1 MKRATK
7 QRLSLAAI
15 MVLLLSG
22 CGSVGKETK
31 KQEQQVLRVG
41 IDSELSTADVS
52 LAMDNTAADVM
63 SQVGEGLFSFDEKGE
78 AKPALATEKV
88 QPSNDGLSYTFTIRK
103 DAKWSNGEPITANDF
118 EYSWKRTVDPKTA
131 SPQAYYFEGLKN
143 YRAIV
148 DGGKSKEELGVT
160 AIDDHTLE
168 VELSYPMSY
177 FQQLLA
183 VPAFYPLNEAFVEKT
198 GKNYGTSA
206 ESTLYNGAFT
216 LEGWDGTNNTWS
228 YVKNKNYWDQANV
241 SLDKVD
247 VQVVK
252 EVNTGKNLFEGK
264 ELDVVKIS
272 GEIVAQEQDNAA
284 LKIREIPGTYYIQ
297 LNTQKDLLANKNARR
312 AIALSLNSE
321 RLAKNVLNDGSKKA
335 LGFVPTGFTNQE
347 TQKDFAEELGDLNPS
362 EPEKAKELWQTAKK
376 ELGIEKAELTIL
388 SSDTENAK
396 KISEYVQGA
405 LADNLENLTVN
416 VSPVPFNNRLEKSRS
431 GDFDIV
437 VGGWTPVY
445 ADPIDFLNLL
455 QSKNSNNFGKWSNKT
470 FNQLLQE
477 ANVTYANKY
486 EERWKTLQKA
496 DQLVAEEAPLVPLYQ
511 LTEARLVA
519 DSVQNLVYGP
529 LGSGYYKSVSISD
542 K

>member
-206 ESTLYNGAFT
+206 ESILYNGAFT

-272 GEIVAQEQDNAA
+272 GEIVTQEQGNAA

-297 LNTQKDLLANKNARR
+297 LN
-312 AIALSLNSE
+312 
-321 RLAKNVLNDGSKKA
+321 
-335 LGFVPTGFTNQE
+335 

-470 FNQLLQE
+470 FDQLLQE

>member
-1 MKRATK
+1 M
-7 QRLSLAAI
+7 
-15 MVLLLSG
+15 
-22 CGSVGKETK
+22 
-31 KQEQQVLRVG
+31 
-41 IDSELSTADVS
+41 
-52 LAMDNTAADVM
+52 
-63 SQVGEGLFSFDEKGE
+63 
-78 AKPALATEKV
+78 
-88 QPSNDGLSYTFTIRK
+88 
-103 DAKWSNGEPITANDF
+103 
-118 EYSWKRTVDPKTA
+118 DPKTA

-272 GEIVAQEQDNAA
+272 GEIVAQEQGNAA

-321 RLAKNVLNDGSKKA
+321 RLAKNVLNDGSKKHLA
-335 LGFVPTGFTNQE
+335 SCQQVSLI
-347 TQKDFAEELGDLNPS
+347 
-362 EPEKAKELWQTAKK
+362 KK
-376 ELGIEKAELTIL
+376 R
-388 SSDTENAK
+388 K
-396 KISEYVQGA
+396 KI
-405 LADNLENLTVN
+405 
-416 VSPVPFNNRLEKSRS
+416 
-431 GDFDIV
+431 
-437 VGGWTPVY
+437 
-445 ADPIDFLNLL
+445 L
-455 QSKNSNNFGKWSNKT
+455 QRN
-470 FNQLLQE
+470 
-477 ANVTYANKY
+477 
-486 EERWKTLQKA
+486 
-496 DQLVAEEAPLVPLYQ
+496 
-511 LTEARLVA
+511 
-519 DSVQNLVYGP
+519 
-529 LGSGYYKSVSISD
+529 
-542 K
+542 

>member
-1 MKRATK
+1 M
-7 QRLSLAAI
+7 
-15 MVLLLSG
+15 
-22 CGSVGKETK
+22 
-31 KQEQQVLRVG
+31 
-41 IDSELSTADVS
+41 
-52 LAMDNTAADVM
+52 
-63 SQVGEGLFSFDEKGE
+63 
-78 AKPALATEKV
+78 
-88 QPSNDGLSYTFTIRK
+88 
-103 DAKWSNGEPITANDF
+103 
-118 EYSWKRTVDPKTA
+118 
-131 SPQAYYFEGLKN
+131 
-143 YRAIV
+143 
-148 DGGKSKEELGVT
+148 
-160 AIDDHTLE
+160 
-168 VELSYPMSY
+168 
-177 FQQLLA
+177 
-183 VPAFYPLNEAFVEKT
+183 
-198 GKNYGTSA
+198 
-206 ESTLYNGAFT
+206 
-216 LEGWDGTNNTWS
+216 
-228 YVKNKNYWDQANV
+228 
-241 SLDKVD
+241 
-247 VQVVK
+247 
-252 EVNTGKNLFEGK
+252 
-264 ELDVVKIS
+264 
-272 GEIVAQEQDNAA
+272 
-284 LKIREIPGTYYIQ
+284 KIREIPGTYYIQ

-470 FNQLLQE
+470 FDQLLQE

-511 LTEARLVA
+511 LTEARLVD

>member
-1 MKRATK
+1 MEAH
-7 QRLSLAAI
+7 
-15 MVLLLSG
+15 SG
-22 CGSVGKETK
+22 PK
-31 KQEQQVLRVG
+31 
-41 IDSELSTADVS
+41 
-52 LAMDNTAADVM
+52 N
-63 SQVGEGLFSFDEKGE
+63 SF
-78 AKPALATEKV
+78 
-88 QPSNDGLSYTFTIRK
+88 
-103 DAKWSNGEPITANDF
+103 
-118 EYSWKRTVDPKTA
+118 
-131 SPQAYYFEGLKN
+131 PQAYYFEGLKN

-362 EPEKAKELWQTAKK
+362 EPEKAKELWQMAKK

-470 FNQLLQE
+470 FDQLLQE

-511 LTEARLVA
+511 LTEARLVD

>member
-88 QPSNDGLSYTFTIRK
+88 QPSNDGLIYTFTIRK

-160 AIDDHTLE
+160 A
-168 VELSYPMSY
+168 
-177 FQQLLA
+177 
-183 VPAFYPLNEAFVEKT
+183 
-198 GKNYGTSA
+198 
-206 ESTLYNGAFT
+206 
-216 LEGWDGTNNTWS
+216 
-228 YVKNKNYWDQANV
+228 VKNKNYWDQANV

-272 GEIVAQEQDNAA
+272 GEIVAQEQGNAA

-470 FNQLLQE
+470 FDQLLQE

>member
-1 MKRATK
+1 M
-7 QRLSLAAI
+7 
-15 MVLLLSG
+15 
-22 CGSVGKETK
+22 
-31 KQEQQVLRVG
+31 
-41 IDSELSTADVS
+41 
-52 LAMDNTAADVM
+52 
-63 SQVGEGLFSFDEKGE
+63 
-78 AKPALATEKV
+78 
-88 QPSNDGLSYTFTIRK
+88 
-103 DAKWSNGEPITANDF
+103 
-118 EYSWKRTVDPKTA
+118 
-131 SPQAYYFEGLKN
+131 
-143 YRAIV
+143 
-148 DGGKSKEELGVT
+148 
-160 AIDDHTLE
+160 
-168 VELSYPMSY
+168 
-177 FQQLLA
+177 
-183 VPAFYPLNEAFVEKT
+183 
-198 GKNYGTSA
+198 
-206 ESTLYNGAFT
+206 LYNGAFT

-272 GEIVAQEQDNAA
+272 GEIVTQEQGNAA

-297 LNTQKDLLANKNARR
+297 LN
-312 AIALSLNSE
+312 
-321 RLAKNVLNDGSKKA
+321 
-335 LGFVPTGFTNQE
+335 

-470 FNQLLQE
+470 FDQLLQE

>member
-321 RLAKNVLNDGSKKA
+321 RLAKK
-335 LGFVPTGFTNQE
+335 
-347 TQKDFAEELGDLNPS
+347 
-362 EPEKAKELWQTAKK
+362 LWQTAKK

-470 FNQLLQE
+470 FDQLLQE